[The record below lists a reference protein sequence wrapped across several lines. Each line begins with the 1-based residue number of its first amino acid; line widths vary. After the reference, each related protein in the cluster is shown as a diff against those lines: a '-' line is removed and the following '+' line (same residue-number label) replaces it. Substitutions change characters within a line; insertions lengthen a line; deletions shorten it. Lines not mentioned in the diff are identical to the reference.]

1 MEQFYT
7 KKLRLLTQM
16 QGKVQ
21 ELQTLLS
28 LLSEHEET
36 APAGDC
42 SEFYNLGISLDETQG
57 FINDLTDA
65 VVPLTSRS

>member
-1 MEQFYT
+1 MEHFYV
-7 KKLRLLTQM
+7 KKHRLLTEM
-16 QGKVQ
+16 QGKAQ
-21 ELQTLLS
+21 ELQILLS

-65 VVPLTSRS
+65 VVPLTRN

>member
-7 KKLRLLTQM
+7 KKHRLLTQM

-65 VVPLTSRS
+65 VVPLTRS

>member
-1 MEQFYT
+1 MEHFYA
-7 KKLRLLTQM
+7 KKHRLLTQM

-42 SEFYNLGISLDETQG
+42 SEFYNLGISLDETQTL
-57 FINDLTDA
+57 INDLTDA
-65 VVPLTSRS
+65 ALPLTQRR

>member
-36 APAGDC
+36 APASDC